1 MAILMYP
8 STDHSDS
15 RRILKENKTVATWNT
30 YVFTSMVRDG
40 RAVGPQ
46 QRTLKRIEEIIKS
59 PRDNDVV
66 IESD

>member
-1 MAILMYP
+1 MANLIYP
-8 STDHSDS
+8 SADHSDS
-15 RRILKENKTVATWNT
+15 GCISKENKTVATWNT
-30 YVFTSMVRDG
+30 YVFISMVRDG
-40 RAVGPQ
+40 RTVRPQ